1 MRLLPI
7 PGVFK
12 PHSDSLML
20 AAQLRQERLPA
31 GADVLDLCSGSGV
44 LAITAAQC
52 GARIVTAIDVSRR
65 AVLAIRLNARCNGVR
80 VNAVQGDLFS
90 PVSGKCFDLIV
101 SNPPYVPSETDELP
115 IRGASR
121 AWEGG
126 LDGRVFID
134 RICSR
139 AAAHLRPN
147 GALLLVHSSICSEQ
161 ATVAALSEQ
170 GLQTTVLARRQGRLG
185 QLVGARAAM
194 LGARGLLS
202 EGEHEEIL
210 IFRATR

>member
-1 MRLLPI
+1 
-7 PGVFK
+7 VFK

-31 GADVLDLCSGSGV
+31 GADVLDLCSGGGV

-52 GARIVTAIDVSRR
+52 GAGSVTAVDVSRR

-90 PVSGKCFDLIV
+90 AVPGQQFDLIV

-115 IRGASR
+115 VRGASR

-134 RICSR
+134 RICSE
-139 AAAHLRPN
+139 AAAYLRPE

-170 GLQTTVLARRQGRLG
+170 GLKARVVVRSPGPPGR
-185 QLVGARAAM
+185 LVGARVAM

-202 EGEHEEIL
+202 EGDHEEIL
-210 IFRATR
+210 IIRATR